1 MVPISAMQIHQMRGV
16 VTYQFLVVGLSG
28 IHIVAARAE
37 VVVPEPVESAPDGK
51 QRAVYVDSQTAVR
64 VVDRRGWGC

>member
-1 MVPISAMQIHQMRGV
+1 M
-16 VTYQFLVVGLSG
+16 
-28 IHIVAARAE
+28 AARAE

-64 VVDRRGWGC
+64 VVDRQGWGC